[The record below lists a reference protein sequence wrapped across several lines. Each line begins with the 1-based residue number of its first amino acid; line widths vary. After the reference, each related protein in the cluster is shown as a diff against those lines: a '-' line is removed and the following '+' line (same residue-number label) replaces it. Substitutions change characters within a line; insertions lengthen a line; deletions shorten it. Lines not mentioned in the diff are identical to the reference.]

1 MNPPT
6 PGTLAE
12 TLRANARYHGD
23 TLAVRCNGRSLT
35 HAELYAR
42 ARRLAAAWAGAG
54 LQPMDRVSVLA
65 MNEIEYFEL
74 YAAAELS
81 GVVLAT
87 LNFRLAVPELAYILK
102 DSAPRH
108 LVFEAQYLP
117 VVEQLRAQLP
127 GIEKYACIGGETPW
141 ARNYEHYLQQGV
153 QEGVQEGKAAFEPVP
168 PSTGD
173 LAYLVYTSGTTGRPK
188 GCMLGQRAMT
198 SFAETLSGVM
208 QSSPSDRTLLMMPMF
223 HVGAKMIQLGAH
235 WQGGSVVLHRSFDA
249 KAILETIERERIT
262 VTHMAPTMIQMLLDH
277 PDIRRHDLSSLRM
290 LVYSAAAMP
299 VALLR
304 RGLELLGPIFTQMY
318 GQTEGAGTVL
328 PAAHHRPDGNERD
341 RERFKSIGV
350 PMRGTEVRIVDAQE
364 RDCAPGAAGEI
375 VIRGPMCMQGYWN
388 NSAATLETLRGGWL
402 HTGDVGRFDD
412 DGFIY
417 LVDRMKDVI
426 VSGGENIYS
435 REVEEALYEHPAVCE
450 VAVIGEPD
458 AKWGEAV
465 CAVLALQAGAAA
477 DEDQLTAFCRERI
490 AGYKRP
496 RRYVFVTA
504 LPKLPSG
511 KIDKREVRRLHGRS
525 AT

>member
-1 MNPPT
+1 MNQSAAPGAPT

-23 TLAVRCNGRSLT
+23 SVAVLCNGRSLT
-35 HAELYAR
+35 HAELYRR
-42 ARRLAAAWAGAG
+42 ARRLAAAWAAAG
-54 LQPMDRVSVLA
+54 LKPMDRVSVLA

-81 GVVLAT
+81 GIVLAT
-87 LNFRLAVPELAYILK
+87 LNFRLAVPELAFILK

-108 LVFEAQYLP
+108 LVFEAQYLSA
-117 VVEQLRAQLP
+117 VEQLRAQVP
-127 GIEKYACIGGETPW
+127 GIEQYACIGGEAPW
-141 ARNYEHYLQQGV
+141 ARDYEHYLQ
-153 QEGVQEGKAAFEPVP
+153 EEDTAIEPVP
-168 PSTGD
+168 PQLGD

-198 SFAETLSGVM
+198 SFAETLSGIM
-208 QSSPSDRTLLMMPMF
+208 QSSSSDRTLLMMPMF

-235 WQGGSVVLHRSFDA
+235 WQGGTVVLHRSFDA

-277 PDIRRHDLSSLRM
+277 PDVRLHDLSSLRM

-304 RGLELLGPIFTQMY
+304 RGLALLGPIFTQMY

-328 PAAHHRPDGNERD
+328 PASHHKPDGSERD

-350 PMRGTEVRIVDAQE
+350 PMRGTEVRIVDTQGH
-364 RDCAPGAAGEI
+364 DCAPGAPGEI

-388 NSAATLETLRGGWL
+388 NSAATLEALRDGWL

-412 DGFIY
+412 DGFIT

-435 REVEEALYEHPAVCE
+435 REVEEALYEHAAVRE

-465 CAVLALQAGAAA
+465 CAVVALQPGATA
-477 DEDQLTAFCRERI
+477 DDEQLTAFCRERI

-496 RRYVFVTA
+496 RRYVFVAT

-511 KIDKREVRRLHGRS
+511 KIDKREVRRLHGR
-525 AT
+525 AAL

>member
-1 MNPPT
+1 MTQPA

-23 TLAVRCNGRSLT
+23 TVAVECNGRSLT
-35 HAELYAR
+35 HAQLYAR
-42 ARRLAAAWAGAG
+42 ACRLAATWAAAG
-54 LQPMDRVSVLA
+54 LRPMDRVSVLA

-87 LNFRLAVPELAYILK
+87 LNFRLAVPELTFILK

-117 VVEQLRAQLP
+117 AVEQLRSQLP
-127 GIEKYACIGGETPW
+127 GIEQYVCIGGEAPW
-141 ARNYEHYLQQGV
+141 ARRYEGYV
-153 QEGVQEGKAAFEPVP
+153 DEGDAAHAPIAP
-168 PSTGD
+168 RITD

-188 GCMLGQRAMT
+188 GCMLGQTGMT
-198 SFAETLSGVM
+198 SFAQTLSGIM
-208 QSSPSDRTLLMMPMF
+208 QSGPSDRTLLMMPMF

-235 WQGGSVVLHRSFDA
+235 WQGGTVVLHRSFDA

-277 PDIRRHDLSSLRM
+277 PDVHQHDLSSLRM

-304 RGLELLGPIFTQMY
+304 RGLDLLGPIFTQMY

-328 PAAHHRPDGNERD
+328 PASHHLLEGDERQ
-341 RERFKSIGV
+341 RQRTLERIKSIGV
-350 PMRGTEVRIVDAQE
+350 PMRGTEVRIVDAQG
-364 RDCAPGAAGEI
+364 RDCAQGEAGEI
-375 VIRGPMCMQGYWN
+375 VIRGPMTMQGYWN
-388 NSAATLETLRGGWL
+388 NSAATLDTLRNGWL

-435 REVEEALYEHPAVCE
+435 REVEEALYEHNAVSE

-465 CAVLALQAGAAA
+465 CAVVALRPGTAANEEA
-477 DEDQLTAFCRERI
+477 LTAHCRERI

-496 RRYVFVTA
+496 RRYVFVDA

-511 KIDKREVRRLHGRS
+511 KIDKREVRHLHARTD
-525 AT
+525 A

>member
-1 MNPPT
+1 MNQPA

-23 TLAVRCNGRSLT
+23 VVAVQCNGRSLT
-35 HAELYAR
+35 HAKLYER
-42 ARRLAAAWAGAG
+42 ARRLAASWAAAG
-54 LQPMDRVSVLA
+54 LLPMDRVSVLA
-65 MNEIEYFEL
+65 MNELEYFEL

-87 LNFRLAVPELAYILK
+87 LNFRLAVPELAFILK

-117 VVEQLRAQLP
+117 AVEQLRAQLP
-127 GIEKYACIGGETPW
+127 GIETYACIGGEAPW
-141 ARNYEHYLQQGV
+141 AQGYEHYLQ
-153 QEGVQEGKAAFEPVP
+153 EGDAGFEPVP
-168 PSTGD
+168 PQVGD

-188 GCMLGQRAMT
+188 GCMLGQRGMT
-198 SFAETLSGVM
+198 SFAEILSGVM
-208 QSSPSDRTLLMMPMF
+208 QSSSSDRTLLMMPMF

-277 PDIRRHDLSSLRM
+277 PDVLRHDLSSLRM

-328 PAAHHRPDGNERD
+328 PASHHRPDGDERD

-350 PMRGTEVRIVDAQE
+350 PMRGTEVRIVDAHG
-364 RDCAPGAAGEI
+364 RDCVPGAAGEI
-375 VIRGPMCMQGYWN
+375 VVRGPMCMQGYWN
-388 NSAATLETLRGGWL
+388 NSAATLETLRDGWL
-402 HTGDVGRFDD
+402 HTGDVGRFDA

-435 REVEEALYEHPAVCE
+435 REVEEALYEHTAVCE

-458 AKWGEAV
+458 PKWGEAV
-465 CAVLALQAGAAA
+465 CAVVALHARSAVDA
-477 DEDQLTAFCRERI
+477 DQLTAHCRERI

-496 RRYVFVTA
+496 RRYVFVTE

-511 KIDKREVRRLHGRS
+511 KIDKREVRRLHVRS
-525 AT
+525 AS